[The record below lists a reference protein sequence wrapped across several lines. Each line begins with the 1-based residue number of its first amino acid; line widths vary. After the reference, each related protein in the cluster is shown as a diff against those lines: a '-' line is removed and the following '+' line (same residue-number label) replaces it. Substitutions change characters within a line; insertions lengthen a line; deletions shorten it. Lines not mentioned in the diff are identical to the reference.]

1 MSFIVLT
8 RPSSKEIR
16 VDRLQNG
23 SPVDSLTFRAMKG
36 AGVKKFF
43 KDQESLIQGEL
54 RASIMVLG
62 AERIDDLKDDGEYVL
77 ETYYDFLQ
85 EGLDRY
91 RVEERN
97 IEEIADE
104 IRDKERM
111 LSIQGREVTSLDD
124 LF

>member
-8 RPSSKEIR
+8 RPNLKEIR

-23 SPVDSLTFRAMKG
+23 SPVDSLIFRAMKG
-36 AGVKKFF
+36 ADVKKFF
-43 KDQESLIQGEL
+43 KDQESLIHGEL

-62 AERIDDLKDDGEYVL
+62 VDRIDDLKDDREYIL

-97 IEEIADE
+97 IDDIADE

-111 LSIQGREVTSLDD
+111 LSIQGREVSSLDD
-124 LF
+124 LL

>member
-8 RPSSKEIR
+8 RPSLKEIR

-23 SPVDSLTFRAMKG
+23 SPVDSLIFRAMKG
-36 AGVKKFF
+36 SDVKKFF
-43 KDQESLIQGEL
+43 RDQESLIQGEL

-62 AERIDDLKDDGEYVL
+62 AEKVGDLDDEKEYIL
-77 ETYYDFLQ
+77 ETYYDFLR

-91 RVEERN
+91 RVEDRD
-97 IEEIADE
+97 IDEIADE

-111 LSIQGREVTSLDD
+111 LSIQGREVSSLDD
-124 LF
+124 LL

>member
-8 RPSSKEIR
+8 RPSLKEIR

-23 SPVDSLTFRAMKG
+23 SPVDSLIFRAMKG
-36 AGVKKFF
+36 ADVKKFF
-43 KDQESLIQGEL
+43 RDQESLIQGEL

-62 AERIDDLKDDGEYVL
+62 AEKIDDLNDDVEYVL

-97 IEEIADE
+97 IEEIAEE

-111 LSIQGREVTSLDD
+111 LAIQGREVSSLDD
-124 LF
+124 LL